1 LNDEHEGFIS
11 VEDDELK
18 RIKERKLHELMKEF
32 KEKNRLSEQVTHLT
46 DSNFNDAVNKNKLV
60 LVDFYADWCM
70 PCRMVAPVGE
80 ELAKKY
86 AGKVFVGKINVD
98 QNPLTANRFQVFS
111 IPTLIIF
118 KSGKEVDRIVG
129 FVPKNHVEAHLKKHL
144 E

>member
-70 PCRMVAPVGE
+70 PCRMMAPVVE

>member
-1 LNDEHEGFIS
+1 MNDEHEGFIS

-70 PCRMVAPVGE
+70 PCRMMAPVVE